1 MRTLSRRAPWL
12 ALGGVPMARQQLAEA
27 VGTAQPPK
35 LMAAALRRRGE
46 VLSRGRVTHFL
57 SSSPYKG
64 SESFESAGAVAGS
77 RGCSNGLGS
86 LPEAGG
92 GMA

>member
-1 MRTLSRRAPWL
+1 
-12 ALGGVPMARQQLAEA
+12 MARQQLAEA

-57 SSSPYKG
+57 SSTPYP
-64 SESFESAGAVAGS
+64 EARDFESAGAVAGS